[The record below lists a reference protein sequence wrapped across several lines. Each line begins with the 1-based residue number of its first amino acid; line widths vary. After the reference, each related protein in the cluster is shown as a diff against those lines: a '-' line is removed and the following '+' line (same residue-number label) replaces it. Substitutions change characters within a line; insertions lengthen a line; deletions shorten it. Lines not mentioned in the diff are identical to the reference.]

1 MVKFY
6 QRSELTFSSVNSANC
21 SWLRWKSTYLWFYLI
36 KTTKI
41 TRIVQNKLKYFFI
54 RIINSFGFRR
64 RCHKFVSQSWLK
76 IIYMLEWNKR
86 KFNLQKSYWKTSN
99 KFNWELSFLAS
110 TLFRNRI
117 LLYCFWNWNFR
128 SQMKKVLNPIKK
140 NNNWWSL
147 F

>member
-6 QRSELTFSSVNSANC
+6 QRSELTFSSVHTTNRP
-21 SWLRWKSTYLWFYLI
+21 WLRWKSTHLWLYLI

-99 KFNWELSFLAS
+99 KFNWELFFLTP
-110 TLFRNRI
+110 TLFGNSPVF
-117 LLYCFWNWNFR
+117 YCFWDWNLWSR
-128 SQMKKVLNPIKK
+128 MKNLLNPVKK
-140 NNNWWSL
+140 NRYWWYLS
-147 F
+147 